1 MPWFVLKKWEF
12 WPENNKWE
20 NRGIQAC
27 LVDLEMTSKWPR
39 NDPRMT
45 YLAMTM
51 TTTTIRYVFH
61 CQFLFWGDRIEPEL
75 IFCSVKYL
83 KLKTLFLT
91 ESGLIP
97 IQIKTSS
104 FSTTTFCSNHRT
116 LSRISYPLYVWMSFP
131 LIWSHDPGFY
141 KIEQVLINSH
151 GWVFH

>member
-1 MPWFVLKKWEF
+1 MWYLKPREF
-12 WPENNKWE
+12 IPITIAVILFTKNGNFGKKITNGK
-20 NRGIQAC
+20 NRGIQ
-27 LVDLEMTSKWPR
+27 TSHILYWLTLDWPW
-39 NDPRMT
+39 NDPKMT

-104 FSTTTFCSNHRT
+104 FSRTTFWSSYLMTDKLSVIRMDEFSSNG
-116 LSRISYPLYVWMSFP
+116 SRS
-131 LIWSHDPGFY
+131 
-141 KIEQVLINSH
+141 K
-151 GWVFH
+151 